1 MAVELAECYLSG
13 MKKDARQGVFF
24 SDSSTKIVGLVV
36 TYQWYYI
43 TKKASTQ
50 SESVEKNVPFKGA
63 LSMMHT
69 FVLGHVSSL
78 FSPLGACLGWY
89 PIGIKEV
96 DFMSKKLSLM
106 FVGYFRDLDKDDLPK
121 KSGVYLV
128 YAGKPVSDKIVS
140 LRKLFYIGESSNIHD
155 RIVEHNR
162 DKDWKDGLK
171 EGELLY
177 YAYALAPKDERL
189 LEEAALIYYYKP
201 PYNTEYVDNYP
212 FERVELNLSGPGKSK
227 TPFEMDSSIKVS

>member
-1 MAVELAECYLSG
+1 
-13 MKKDARQGVFF
+13 
-24 SDSSTKIVGLVV
+24 
-36 TYQWYYI
+36 
-43 TKKASTQ
+43 
-50 SESVEKNVPFKGA
+50 
-63 LSMMHT
+63 
-69 FVLGHVSSL
+69 
-78 FSPLGACLGWY
+78 
-89 PIGIKEV
+89 
-96 DFMSKKLSLM
+96 MSKKLSLM

-189 LEEAALIYYYKP
+189 LEEAALIYY
-201 PYNTEYVDNYP
+201 
-212 FERVELNLSGPGKSK
+212 
-227 TPFEMDSSIKVS
+227 

>member
-1 MAVELAECYLSG
+1 
-13 MKKDARQGVFF
+13 
-24 SDSSTKIVGLVV
+24 
-36 TYQWYYI
+36 
-43 TKKASTQ
+43 
-50 SESVEKNVPFKGA
+50 
-63 LSMMHT
+63 
-69 FVLGHVSSL
+69 
-78 FSPLGACLGWY
+78 
-89 PIGIKEV
+89 
-96 DFMSKKLSLM
+96 M

-177 YAYALAPKDERL
+177 CPRTEGRAFIGRGRSHL
-189 LEEAALIYYYKP
+189 LLQTAI
-201 PYNTEYVDNYP
+201 
-212 FERVELNLSGPGKSK
+212 
-227 TPFEMDSSIKVS
+227 

>member
-1 MAVELAECYLSG
+1 
-13 MKKDARQGVFF
+13 
-24 SDSSTKIVGLVV
+24 
-36 TYQWYYI
+36 
-43 TKKASTQ
+43 
-50 SESVEKNVPFKGA
+50 
-63 LSMMHT
+63 
-69 FVLGHVSSL
+69 
-78 FSPLGACLGWY
+78 
-89 PIGIKEV
+89 
-96 DFMSKKLSLM
+96 MSKKLSLM

-121 KSGVYLV
+121 KSGVYMV

>member
-1 MAVELAECYLSG
+1 M
-13 MKKDARQGVFF
+13 
-24 SDSSTKIVGLVV
+24 
-36 TYQWYYI
+36 
-43 TKKASTQ
+43 
-50 SESVEKNVPFKGA
+50 
-63 LSMMHT
+63 
-69 FVLGHVSSL
+69 
-78 FSPLGACLGWY
+78 
-89 PIGIKEV
+89 
-96 DFMSKKLSLM
+96 
-106 FVGYFRDLDKDDLPK
+106 
-121 KSGVYLV
+121 
-128 YAGKPVSDKIVS
+128 S

-212 FERVELNLSGPGKSK
+212 FERVELNLLVLGNQRHRLKWIHQLKSAN
-227 TPFEMDSSIKVS
+227 VSRYLK

>member
-1 MAVELAECYLSG
+1 
-13 MKKDARQGVFF
+13 
-24 SDSSTKIVGLVV
+24 
-36 TYQWYYI
+36 
-43 TKKASTQ
+43 
-50 SESVEKNVPFKGA
+50 
-63 LSMMHT
+63 
-69 FVLGHVSSL
+69 
-78 FSPLGACLGWY
+78 
-89 PIGIKEV
+89 
-96 DFMSKKLSLM
+96 MSKKLSLM

-189 LEEAALIYYYKP
+189 LEEAALIYYYNCLLYTSP
-201 PYNTEYVDNYP
+201 SPRDMRRSRMP
-212 FERVELNLSGPGKSK
+212 
-227 TPFEMDSSIKVS
+227 SSA